1 MTLDTLVK
9 MSLEW
14 FLCAKEKWAEKNV
27 AKDFPPQRWDS
38 VSPASSPT
46 IDPMAA
52 CKQMS
57 GEEINR
63 ATRITPPVQGLSQP
77 YTWPTPT
84 GMVCNSCKV
93 NRIQVT
99 RQIIQNLGTRANT
112 RPVGN
117 EGEQRD
123 DCALHCERE
132 EGEAQAGANSSSLHH
147 LPGIQRLSGSQV
159 QPLIQRWA

>member
-1 MTLDTLVK
+1 MRK
-9 MSLEW
+9 MLLRIS
-14 FLCAKEKWAEKNV
+14 A
-27 AKDFPPQRWDS
+27 PPPSPSWDS

-63 ATRITPPVQGLSQP
+63 ATRIMPPVQGLSQP
-77 YTWPTPT
+77 QTWPTPT

-93 NRIQVT
+93 NRMEVT
-99 RQIIQNLGTRANT
+99 RQITQNPGSRVNT

-117 EGEQRD
+117 EGEQED
-123 DCALHCERE
+123 DCALHRERE
-132 EGEAQAGANSSSLHH
+132 EGEAQAGTNSSSLHH
-147 LPGIQRLSGSQV
+147 LPGIQHLSCSQV
-159 QPLIQRWA
+159 QPLTQHWAQVLLGNTWLLL